1 MLFSQT
7 LLPSLEFTKC
17 IINDIEPFLTIFQTE
32 RPLTIFQTE
41 RPLAIFVYEKMK
53 ELVVAPMTRFIRP
66 EILETHSSLKNL
78 MKIIDLTEKGNLLP
92 SESVKVGFGATCP
105 LCKLQN
111 AVSSSNKHSAF

>member
-66 EILETHSSLKNL
+66 EILETHSSVKNL
-78 MKIIDLTEKGNLLP
+78 MKIDLTEKGNLLP